1 MEFWFATGNSGK
13 LAEYKVLL
21 QDLTSQGKVQIR
33 HQNEIPGFTARPEDG
48 KTFSDNAT
56 IKAKTLAAVKNTHY
70 VFGEDSG
77 LEVFAMDGLPGI
89 HSARYAG
96 PKARDSE
103 NLAKLLKMMQIKAIQ
118 DRSARFFTALTVY
131 TPTGDI
137 WKFEGE
143 MKGTISKTPSG
154 QMGFGY
160 DPVFVPEI
168 QPEPGMSKTLAEL
181 GPGFK
186 VQHSHRAIAF
196 KQFLTRF
203 KEQTT
208 EGGSK

>member
-21 QDLTSQGKVQIR
+21 QDLISQGKVQIR
-33 HQNEIPGFTARPEDG
+33 HQNEIAGFSARPEDG

-56 IKAKTLAAVKNTHY
+56 IKAKTLAAVKNNHY

-77 LEVFAMDGLPGI
+77 LEVFGMDGLPGI

-103 NLAKLLKMMQIKAIQ
+103 NVAKLLKMMQLKAVQ
-118 DRSARFFTALTVY
+118 DRSARFVAALTVY

-143 MKGTISKTPSG
+143 LKGKISKTPAG
-154 QMGFGY
+154 QFGFGY
-160 DPVFVPEI
+160 DPVFVPDV
-168 QPEPGMSKTLAEL
+168 QPEADASKTLSEL
-181 GPGFK
+181 GSGFK
-186 VQHSHRAIAF
+186 VQYSHRALAF
-196 KQFLTRF
+196 KQFLAKF
-203 KEQTT
+203 KEQIT
-208 EGGSK
+208 EGGQT